1 MQFRTTNLSR
11 SLALIRQTKTDISS
25 VKQEISVQR
34 ELILNQFKS
43 FRDALK
49 IRLTEVEEGQRQN
62 GKLQDASETLTTLQQ
77 EITEKDEQLS
87 NKHAVIN
94 LLRTYIEENKAGSRV
109 FGTRSKIAG
118 FMRKTLSLDKQ
129 LTSK

>member
-1 MQFRTTNLSR
+1 MQFRTTDVST

-49 IRLTEVEEGQRQN
+49 IRLTEVEKRQRQN
-62 GKLQDASETLTTLQQ
+62 GELQDVSETLTTLQQ
-77 EITEKDEQLS
+77 EIAEKDELLS
-87 NKHAVIN
+87 IKHAVIN
-94 LLRTYIEENKAGSRV
+94 VLRTYIEENKAGSRV
-109 FGTRSKIAG
+109 FGTRSKVAA

-129 LTSK
+129 STSK